1 MYAVAGLIVVVLEA
15 LIVLRWR
22 ANPDTSIFVAS
33 LIVEPFFIAIISAF
47 TYADIRG
54 DFSPSATWSR
64 ILERSWAVLLIDL
77 LTTLIAA
84 IGLQSLFTAD
94 LFQKLLGSVVLVVS
108 ISFIFADV
116 AAVVVDDAEPWWLLV
131 PRSLGASM
139 VVAWQ
144 GATFARAII
153 VFALSDLLPLTI
165 DEAIQSALAA
175 NHTPHAPLWANA
187 ITLVLLLPIVQAL
200 CTYVYLDAIRYEPKR
215 S

>member
-1 MYAVAGLIVVVLEA
+1 M
-15 LIVLRWR
+15 
-22 ANPDTSIFVAS
+22 
-33 LIVEPFFIAIISAF
+33 IVEPFFVAIITAF
-47 TYADIRG
+47 TYADIRI
-54 DFSPSATWSR
+54 DFSRSAAWSR

-77 LTTLIAA
+77 LVTLIAS

-94 LFQKLLGSVVLVVS
+94 LFQKVLGVAVLIVSV
-108 ISFIFADV
+108 SFIFADV

-165 DEAIQSALAA
+165 DDAIQSALVA
-175 NHTPHAPLWANA
+175 NHASHAALWANA
-187 ITLVLLLPIVQAL
+187 ITVMLLVPIVQAL

>member
-1 MYAVAGLIVVVLEA
+1 
-15 LIVLRWR
+15 
-22 ANPDTSIFVAS
+22 
-33 LIVEPFFIAIISAF
+33 
-47 TYADIRG
+47 
-54 DFSPSATWSR
+54 
-64 ILERSWAVLLIDL
+64 
-77 LTTLIAA
+77 
-84 IGLQSLFTAD
+84 
-94 LFQKLLGSVVLVVS
+94 
-108 ISFIFADV
+108 
-116 AAVVVDDAEPWWLLV
+116 
-131 PRSLGASM
+131 M